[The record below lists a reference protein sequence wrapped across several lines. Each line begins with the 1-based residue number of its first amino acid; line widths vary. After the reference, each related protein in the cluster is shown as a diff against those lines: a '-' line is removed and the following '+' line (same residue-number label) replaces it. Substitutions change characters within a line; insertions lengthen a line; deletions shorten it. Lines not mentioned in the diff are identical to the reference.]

1 VPQISIPFSS
11 AIQRA
16 PSPCAPAHPQRCRR
30 SPGHDR
36 SEKGEGAFAVA
47 IHYPS
52 DSLTPGSCALTLETM
67 AQYPR
72 YPRSYGSRISWGGM
86 LTPAIRNIIIVCTGV
101 FLVQTLFNLF
111 SPAAAFWF
119 EKVFGLVPLAVI
131 PGLRIWQ
138 PVTYL
143 FLHGGILHLLF
154 NMLFLWMFGSDLERT
169 WGTHKFY
176 VYFFVTGIGAG
187 CINVLVKTL
196 LHAFG
201 VETSLTTATIGASGA
216 IYGVLLAAAI
226 MFPDR
231 QIWLIPFPVQI
242 PMRIYVAGA
251 IAIEFF
257 STLGIGG
264 DNVSHVTHLG
274 GALVGYLY
282 LRRGLFLYRVR
293 NDYLDWKRRRAKK
306 KFEVYMRDHK
316 NDPPGSSDDR
326 WVN

>member
-1 VPQISIPFSS
+1 M
-11 AIQRA
+11 A
-16 PSPCAPAHPQRCRR
+16 P
-30 SPGHDR
+30 
-36 SEKGEGAFAVA
+36 
-47 IHYPS
+47 
-52 DSLTPGSCALTLETM
+52 T
-67 AQYPR
+67 PR
-72 YPRSYGSRISWGGM
+72 YTRSFGSRLNWGGM
-86 LTPAIRNIIIVCTGV
+86 LTPAIRNIVLICTGV
-101 FLVQTLFNLF
+101 FLVQTLMQLFFPPSYTAIFNHVLGLAPWFVTHRLF
-111 SPAAAFWF
+111 
-119 EKVFGLVPLAVI
+119 L
-131 PGLRIWQ
+131 WQ

-169 WGTHKFY
+169 WGTHRFY
-176 VYFFVTGIGAG
+176 VYFFLTGIGAG

-196 LHAFG
+196 LDIHGTG
-201 VETSLTTATIGASGA
+201 VAVTIPTIGASGA
-216 IYGVLLAAAI
+216 IYGVLLASAI
-226 MFPDR
+226 VFPDR

-242 PMRIYVAGA
+242 PMKIYVAGA

-257 STLGIGG
+257 STLGTGG

-293 NDYLDWKRRRAKK
+293 NDYLDWKRRRAKR

-316 NDPPGSSDDR
+316 NEPPGSSDDR